1 MERNKLKEVLL
12 VTSDE
17 KSINYKW
24 EDNASKLKGI
34 QVVSKEYDLPALI
47 EEKEINFIGYKEGRE
62 QVFVKDPFYD
72 NYYIEITKAE
82 DRIFKNK
89 IRFYKRIALLLG
101 AKGFT
106 ANAEFREE
114 NKLSIEANG
123 SISHKVVEINTGLT
137 KEQISKFN
145 KVYKLNSTLKP
156 LEDFD
161 RQRGFE
167 EAKDLVNKLNLHNE
181 IDIVGLIENNDPSLQ
196 NREITQEVT
205 LELSNELNDLLEM
218 SFNIN
223 AMGGVFGLGAN
234 FKKTTES
241 MKKIILDTKIVF
253 E

>member
-1 MERNKLKEVLL
+1 MERDKLKDVLL
-12 VTSDE
+12 VTTDE

-24 EDNASKLKGI
+24 EHNASKLNDI
-34 QVVSKEYDLPALI
+34 QVVSEENDLPLLI
-47 EEKEINFIGYKEGRE
+47 KKKEISFIGYKEGRE

-89 IRFYKRIALLLG
+89 IKFYKKIALLLG
-101 AKGFT
+101 AKGFS
-106 ANAEFREE
+106 ANAEIIEE

-123 SISHKVVEINTGLT
+123 NISHKVVDSNMSST
-137 KEQISKFN
+137 KVKSSQFN
-145 KVYKLNSTLKP
+145 KVYKLNSILKP
-156 LEDFD
+156 HEDFD

-167 EAKDLVNKLNLHNE
+167 EAKALVNKLNLHNE

-223 AMGGVFGLGAN
+223 AMGGVFGLGAT

-241 MKKIILDTKIVF
+241 MRKIILNTKIVF